1 MGWADKALQKHRNHK
16 MVQAAMKDPRFVE
29 EHKKELEETVKKA
42 LDIFL
47 VVSVAYLHDR
57 LGFQRKR
64 IIRFLEY
71 ADEQMKYLE
80 ELPDYFES
88 MNEAIRE
95 ETGIDVI
102 KLEMDGD

>member
-1 MGWADKALQKHRNHK
+1 MGWTDKALQKHRNHK
-16 MVQAAMKDPRFVE
+16 MVQAAMKDPRYIAAQ
-29 EHKKELEETVKKA
+29 KKERNEAVQKA

-95 ETGIDVI
+95 ETGIDVM